1 MELKG
6 KTALVTGGTDG
17 IGAQL
22 IRQLRDKGVTVITS
36 GRNPERCAATRAD
49 GFEVIEADLSV
60 PAGVDALLAGL
71 AGRPI
76 DILLNNAGVGT
87 GYDFRSGD
95 VDLPGAEQ
103 TYYLNLHTPTQ
114 LIARLLPVLQ
124 ARPQAQIVN
133 VTSGLAIAP
142 NGGSPVY
149 CASKAGLRS
158 YTLGIRHQLKGSNVA
173 VIEALPPLVDTR
185 MTAGR
190 GSNKMSAAEC
200 ARQIVAG
207 MERGTETINVG
218 MVKMLQLVHSISPAL
233 ARAVMIRF

>member
-1 MELKG
+1 MQLQG

-36 GRNPERCAATRAD
+36 GRNPDRCATTRAD
-49 GFEVIEADLSV
+49 GFEVIEADLSG
-60 PAGVDALLAGL
+60 PAGVEALLDALGD
-71 AGRPI
+71 RPI

-87 GYDFRSGD
+87 SYDFRTD
-95 VDLPGAEQ
+95 DIDLPGAEQ
-103 TYYLNLHTPTQ
+103 TYYLNLHAPTQ
-114 LIARLLPVLQ
+114 LIARLLPRLKAQGQ
-124 ARPQAQIVN
+124 AMIVN
-133 VTSGLAIAP
+133 VTSGLALAP
-142 NGGSPVY
+142 NAGSPVY

-158 YTLGIRHQLKGSNVA
+158 YTMGIRRQLQGTGIK

-190 GSNKMSAAEC
+190 GTNKMSAAEC

-207 MERGTETINVG
+207 MERGTETISVG
-218 MVKMLQLVHSISPAL
+218 MVKILQAVYSISPAL
-233 ARAVMIRF
+233 ARRIMIRF